1 MIIDEIEAIN
11 KEDKNEIEII
21 TKKDKSEFRIR
32 SKRFFL
38 TYPQVPNIV
47 GLEQQFLDSLK
58 KSFQNQE
65 MQYFISKEFHQDGN
79 PHIHVFLEFENQ
91 QQILSRNRLHVT
103 LIDPDSKRV
112 TVQEGNYQSVRNRTK
127 VLEYVTK
134 YMKFG
139 YLTNIEIPIV
149 NDVIY

>member
-1 MIIDEIEAIN
+1 MIIDVMKAKNE
-11 KEDKNEIEII
+11 EDKS
-21 TKKDKSEFRIR
+21 KFRIR

-47 GLEQQFLDSLK
+47 GLEQQFLYSLK
-58 KSFQNQE
+58 KSFHNQE
-65 MQYFISKEFHQDGN
+65 MQYFISKEFHQDGS

-103 LIDPDSKRV
+103 LIDPDSKKV
-112 TVQEGNYQSVRNRTK
+112 YVQEGNYQSVRNKIK

-134 YMKFG
+134 HMKSG
-139 YLTNIEIPIV
+139 YLTNIEIPEINGV
-149 NDVIY
+149 VY